1 MKILRTPSL
10 GSNFTGSY
18 KKRVYFNKKLK
29 VFFKK
34 TWHLCHLANVKI
46 TIAGP
51 PVFRFFI
58 LNISAVSEF
67 LISNGTSCILQK

>member
-18 KKRVYFNKKLK
+18 KKECTLIRNWRVFL
-29 VFFKK
+29 KK

-51 PVFRFFI
+51 PGFRFFI